1 MGVEKDGPKAGARF
15 RGRIPARGPQKRS
28 ESYALKTLLPRRYR
42 EQLFAVTVTKN
53 HLLRAFRV
61 ALRFFIRKIGVNLEP
76 RAFRLKR
83 GFRWG

>member
-1 MGVEKDGPKAGARF
+1 MKKDGPKAGARF

-42 EQLFAVTVTKN
+42 EQLFAVTFTKN

-61 ALRFFIRKIGVNLEP
+61 ALRVLSEKSVLTLNLEP
-76 RAFRLKR
+76 F
-83 GFRWG
+83 G